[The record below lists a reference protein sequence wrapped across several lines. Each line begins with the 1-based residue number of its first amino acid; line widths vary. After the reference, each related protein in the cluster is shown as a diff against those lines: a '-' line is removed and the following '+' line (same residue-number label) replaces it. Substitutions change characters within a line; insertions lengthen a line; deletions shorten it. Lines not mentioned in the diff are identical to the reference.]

1 MVVKENQPTIL
12 TDLETLFARPPGPG
26 QDLRTVQQV
35 TKAHG
40 RIERRTLSASVDLKG
55 YVDWPG
61 VEQGL
66 RLERR
71 VYYPA
76 SGKSFCEVDYGLLSL
91 SPDQMDL
98 DTVLTR
104 WREHWHIENKLHW
117 VRDVVMGEDASRV
130 RRDHAPQV
138 LAALRNAVITLV
150 KTFGFDSVTQAR
162 RHFAL
167 HLHEALSIVC

>member
-1 MVVKENQPTIL
+1 MVVKDNQPTVL
-12 TDLETLFARPPGPG
+12 TDLETLFARPPGPD

-35 TKAHG
+35 TNAHG
-40 RIERRTLSASVDLKG
+40 RIEVRTLSASTDIKG
-55 YVDWPG
+55 YINWPG

-76 SGKSFCEVDYGLLSL
+76 SGKAFCEVDYGLLSL
-91 SPDQMDL
+91 SPDQMAI
-98 DTVLTR
+98 DTILIR

-167 HLHEALSIVC
+167 NFHEAASLVC

>member
-1 MVVKENQPTIL
+1 MVVKDNQPTLLKDI
-12 TDLETLFARPPGPG
+12 EMLFARPPGPG

-40 RIERRTLSASVDLKG
+40 RLEVRTLSASVDIKG
-55 YVDWPG
+55 YLNWPG

-76 SGKSFCEVDYGLLSL
+76 SGQSFCTVDYGVLSL
-91 SPDQMDL
+91 TPEQLDL
-98 DTVLTR
+98 NTVLTR

-130 RRDHAPQV
+130 HRDQAPQV

-150 KTFGFDSVTQAR
+150 KVFGFDSVTQAR
-162 RHFAL
+162 RHYAL
-167 HLHEALSIVC
+167 NFHEAVSIVC

>member
-1 MVVKENQPTIL
+1 MVVKDNQPTIL

-26 QDLRTVQQV
+26 QDLRMVQQV

-40 RIERRTLSASVDLKG
+40 RLEIRILSARVDLQG

-76 SGKSFCEVDYGLLSL
+76 AGKQFCEVDYGLLSL
-91 SPDQMDL
+91 SPDQIDL

-104 WREHWHIENKLHW
+104 WREHWSIEN
-117 VRDVVMGEDASRV
+117 RV
-130 RRDHAPQV
+130 CQVFCVNGTLTTRETVPQ
-138 LAALRNAVITLV
+138 NGSPT
-150 KTFGFDSVTQAR
+150 G
-162 RHFAL
+162 
-167 HLHEALSIVC
+167 